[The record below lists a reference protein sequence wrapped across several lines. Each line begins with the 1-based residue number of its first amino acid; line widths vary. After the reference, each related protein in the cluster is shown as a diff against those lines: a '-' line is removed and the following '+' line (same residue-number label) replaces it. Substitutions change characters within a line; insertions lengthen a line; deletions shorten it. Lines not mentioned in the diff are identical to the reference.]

1 MARKEDLAKIVGKK
15 NVLDDEKT
23 LAKYAGDQSF
33 VTCIKPACVAKP
45 KDGTEVQKIIEWA
58 NETRTALVPVSS
70 GAPHFR
76 GDTVPSV
83 GGAVVVDL
91 SGMNKI
97 IRVDRRNR
105 VAMIEPGVTYG
116 ELIPALAKEGL
127 AAHLPLAP
135 RSTKS
140 VIGSILEREPITMPR
155 HHWDASDPMLCIEV
169 VFGDGH
175 LFMTGSAAG
184 PGTLEEQW
192 KVKRAQIRPMG
203 PAQTDFQRVIQGS
216 QGTMGIVNWMSLKCR
231 IAPTGK
237 ASFLVPA
244 NDLSDLTDLSWRLQK
259 VILGDDCLI
268 LNRHNLASLLAT
280 KTRTIADIEAVLPP
294 WLMFVSAEG
303 RGVLPAEKIAY
314 QVNDMKKLAQTI
326 GLMLKDVVGGV
337 TADEVAQVLS
347 QPSAEPYWKCKAKG
361 NCRDLFFLTTTD
373 KTPEF
378 VKAMNVQAENWGISP
393 NDIGVYIQ
401 PTVNGTSCHC
411 EFNINCDSN
420 NQTEMAKVQ
429 GLVTDGA
436 AALAN
441 LGAFFSRPY
450 GSWSDVAYRRDA
462 ETTAML
468 RKVKKIFDPNNI
480 MNPGKL
486 CF

>member
-1 MARKEDLAKIVGKK
+1 MAIKEDLAKIIGKS
-15 NVLDDEKT
+15 NVSDDEKT
-23 LAKYAGDQSF
+23 LESYAGDQSF
-33 VTCIKPACVAKP
+33 VTRIKPACVAKP
-45 KDGTEVQKIIEWA
+45 KAGAEVEKIVAWA
-58 NETRTALVPVSS
+58 NETGTPLVPVSS

-83 GGAVVVDL
+83 GGAVIVDL
-91 SGMNKI
+91 SGMKKI
-97 IRVDRRNR
+97 VRVDRRNR

-116 ELIPALAKEGL
+116 ELILALAKEGL
-127 AAHLPLAP
+127 AAHMPLVP

-140 VIGSILEREPITMPR
+140 VIGSVLEREPITMPR

-175 LFMTGSAAG
+175 LFRTGSAAG

-203 PAQTDFQRVIQGS
+203 PAQTDFQRVVQGS

-231 IAPTGK
+231 ILATQK
-237 ASFLVPA
+237 SSFLIPA
-244 NDLSDLTDLSWRLQK
+244 NDLEDLTNLSFRLQR
-259 VILGDDCLI
+259 VLLGDDCLI
-268 LNRHNLASLLAT
+268 LNRHNLASLLADD
-280 KTRTIADIEAVLPP
+280 KRSIADLEAVLPP

-303 RGVLPAEKIAY
+303 RGVLPEEKVAY
-314 QVNDMKKLAQTI
+314 QVNDMKKLAQSL
-326 GLMLKDVVGGV
+326 GLTVKDVVGGIA
-337 TADEVAQVLS
+337 ADEVAQVLS
-347 QPSAEPYWKCKAKG
+347 QPSKEPYWKFKAKG

-378 VKAMNVQAENWGISP
+378 VKAMNCQAENRGISP

-420 NQTEMAKVQ
+420 NRTEMEKVK
-429 GLVTDGA
+429 GLVSEGSA
-436 AALAN
+436 AFAN
-441 LGAFFSRPY
+441 LGAYFSRPY
-450 GSWSDVAYRRDA
+450 GPWADVAYRRDA
-462 ETTAML
+462 ESTAFL
-468 RKVKKIFDPNNI
+468 RKVKTIFDPNKI